1 MESISIF
8 PPEARQVSPDG
19 FTPVLEFYPVESE
32 EPWFIL
38 VLPGG
43 GYSHRA
49 NYEGNDVALFYNQ
62 LGFSGAVLQYRVRP
76 AVYPA
81 PQLDVLRA
89 IRILRHRGWKK
100 IAVLG
105 FSAGG
110 HLAASAGTLFKELAP
125 VVNDEI
131 DGENARPDALIL
143 CYPVISIRADFGHV
157 GSGDNLLGA
166 TDTPE
171 LRNELSLQNQVTEN
185 TPPAFVWHTATD
197 QGVPC
202 QNSMI
207 FAQELWRRGIPA
219 ELHIYPTGRHGQ
231 GLAQELPCAR
241 IWPEAA
247 AEFLHY
253 LTSLEQK

>member
-1 MESISIF
+1 MESMPVF
-8 PPEARQVSPDG
+8 PPEADQVSPDG
-19 FTPVLEFYPVESE
+19 FAPVLEFYSVDTP

-49 NYEGNDVALFYNQ
+49 DYEGKDVAEFYNQ
-62 LGFSGAVLQYRVRP
+62 LGFSCAVLQYRVRP

-81 PQLDVLRA
+81 PQQDVLRA
-89 IRILRHRGWKK
+89 IRILRHQGRQK

-110 HLAASAGTLFKELAP
+110 HLAASAGTLFDQIEPLIH
-125 VVNDEI
+125 DEI
-131 DGENARPDALIL
+131 DRENCRPDALIL
-143 CYPVISIRADFGHV
+143 GYPVISIKSDFGHV

-171 LRNELSLQNQVTEN
+171 LRDALSLQNRVTAN

-202 QNSMI
+202 RNSII
-207 FAQELWRRGIPA
+207 FAQKLWELGIPA
-219 ELHIYPTGRHGQ
+219 ELQIYPTGRHGQ
-231 GLAQELPCAR
+231 GLAQHLPCAQS
-241 IWPEAA
+241 WPQAA
-247 AEFLHY
+247 ADFLHF
-253 LTSLEQK
+253 LNLEEQK